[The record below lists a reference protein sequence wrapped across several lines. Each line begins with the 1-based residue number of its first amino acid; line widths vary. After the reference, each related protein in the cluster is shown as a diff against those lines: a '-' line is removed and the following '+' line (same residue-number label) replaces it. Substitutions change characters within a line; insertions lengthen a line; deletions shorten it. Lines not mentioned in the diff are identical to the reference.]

1 MKEYE
6 TENLFDII
14 KNLSDCEIPLEK
26 ALNDKSTSSA
36 KDAYE
41 MAMEERAE
49 RSGTLAPKEAI
60 EAMLRGETLVD
71 AKGNKYSFLV
81 DYFNCHCIRDGCNYF
96 VDVFSGLRNPNQKA
110 KEA

>member
-6 TENLFDII
+6 TENFSDII

-26 ALNDKSTSSA
+26 ALSDKSTSSA

-41 MAMEERAE
+41 MAIEELAE
-49 RSGTLAPKEAI
+49 RSGTLSPKKAI

-71 AKGNKYSFLV
+71 ANGNKYSFLV
-81 DYFNCHCIRDGCNYF
+81 DYFNCHCIRDGCNYY
-96 VDVFSGLRNPNQKA
+96 VDVFSGLRARNPD
-110 KEA
+110 EA